1 MESHQVIKKK
11 VSLVRASREDMF
23 DYSGMPLENKM
34 FVLKNPWTKTF
45 EGLFRI
51 GGTDR
56 YDIIEIE
63 KGLALNQFYK
73 IAESPNSKDFQ
84 CAMFLRQAEHFD
96 LLYSPK
102 FSKTNQL
109 YYKLVGDGKIVG
121 PLYLNEMDSID
132 TIKKGLEQGTYYVLH
147 KKQLFQPVELLKS
160 A

>member
-23 DYSGMPLENKM
+23 DHSGKPLENKL
-34 FVLKNPWTKTF
+34 FILKNPWTRAI
-45 EGLFRI
+45 EGLYRI

-73 IAESPNSKDFQ
+73 ISEVKNETDREYW
-84 CAMFLRQAEHFD
+84 MFLRVADFFD
-96 LLYSPK
+96 MLYSPK
-102 FSKTNQL
+102 WPKVNQL
-109 YYKLVGDGKIVG
+109 YYRVVSNKEIVG
-121 PLYLNEMDSID
+121 PLYVSEMDGVD
-132 TIKKGLEQGTYYVLH
+132 TIKKGLQDGTYYVLH